1 MVVKSSQ
8 RKESIMI
15 KYSLECLE
23 KVKREHSYKNIFSIL
38 CEHGNRSALEF
49 KIGDEIK
56 IITFEQMEFAA
67 EYVADKLKAYDIPEN
82 SFIALKLENCP
93 EWIACYWGILMAG
106 YRPFLMDYRLT
117 LENSYYYFEQTGACA
132 VITGND
138 TVYGENII
146 TINAFTQLLS
156 KDHTELYNAANVKK
170 EGTLS
175 QRLNS
180 YNWADEMAM
189 CTSGT
194 TGGSKIYTYNG
205 QALGYQMLSARPVI
219 EANERVSSD
228 RTMKNLAFLPLH
240 HIFGFMAC
248 YLWYSFFAG
257 ALVFPK
263 SQAPSVLFATCK
275 EHKVTHLLA
284 VPLLV
289 NSIVKGVRR
298 QLSDKPGYVTV
309 LFNVLCNI
317 SIFLQKINPEWGISV
332 AKKMFKGLVLDK
344 LAGDSLEVIICGG
357 GHALPD
363 CMRIINAMGYYTL
376 CGFGMTEAG
385 ITSLEYRKS
394 ISKRMA
400 GRVGIPIPSA
410 EYKIVPLENT
420 DDPNV
425 GELYIRG
432 ESIHSGRIKD
442 GKVLPRDVDEDGW
455 FRTGDIGRL
464 DKEGALY
471 IEGRVKDVIINES
484 GENVYP
490 DELED
495 YFEGFDGVSQFTIV
509 GVKSNKDDKY
519 ENISVIFKTDRSEVT
534 DEYKDYLVNEVAVRN
549 NKLSFYKKVTSVY
562 VTTQSLPL
570 SGSMKV
576 KRSETKRQIEN
587 GEGEYICLKSKKQVK
602 I

>member
-1 MVVKSSQ
+1 
-8 RKESIMI
+8 MI
-15 KYSLECLE
+15 RYSLECLD

-38 CEHGNRSALEF
+38 CEHGGRSALEF
-49 KIGDEIK
+49 KIGEEIK
-56 IITFEQMEFAA
+56 IITFEQMEFVA
-67 EYVADKLKAYDIPEN
+67 EYVADKLKTYDIPEN

-106 YRPFLMDYRLT
+106 YRPFLLDYRLT
-117 LENSYYYFEQTGACA
+117 PENSRYYFEQTGAPA

-138 TVYGENII
+138 SDYGENVF
-146 TINAFTQLLS
+146 TINAFEKLLS
-156 KDHTELYNAANVKK
+156 KDHTELYCAANVKK
-170 EGTLS
+170 EGTR
-175 QRLNS
+175 QERLNA
-180 YNWADEMAM
+180 YKWGDEMAM

-205 QALGYQMLSARPVI
+205 EALGYQILSARPVI

-263 SQAPSVLFATCK
+263 SQAPSVLFAACK

-298 QLSDKPGYVTV
+298 QLSDKPKYVTV
-309 LFNVLCNI
+309 LFNILCEI

-332 AKKMFKGLVLDK
+332 AKKLFKGLVLDK

-357 GHALPD
+357 GHVLPD
-363 CMRIINAMGYYTL
+363 CMRAINAMGYYTL
-376 CGFGMTEAG
+376 CGFGMTEVG

-394 ISKRMA
+394 ITKRLL
-400 GRVGIPIPSA
+400 GCVGIPIPSV
-410 EYKIVPLENT
+410 EYKIVPFENSEN
-420 DDPNV
+420 PNV

-432 ESIHSGRIKD
+432 RSIHSGRIRD
-442 GKVLPRDVDEDGW
+442 GKILSPDVDSDGW

-464 DKEGALY
+464 DEQGALY

-495 YFEGFDGVSQFTIV
+495 YFEGFEGVSQFTVI
-509 GVKSNKDDKY
+509 GIRPNKDDKY
-519 ENISVIFKTDRSEVT
+519 ENISIVFKTDHKQVT
-534 DEYKDYLVNEVAVRN
+534 EEYKKYLVDEVWDRN
-549 NKLSFYKKVTSVY
+549 DKLPFYKKVTSVY
-562 VTTQSLPL
+562 VTTESLPL

-576 KRSETKRQIEN
+576 KRIETKRQIEN
-587 GEGEYICLKSKKQVK
+587 GEGAYICLKSKKELK
-602 I
+602 ILK

>member
-1 MVVKSSQ
+1 
-8 RKESIMI
+8 MI
-15 KYSLECLE
+15 KYSLECLD
-23 KVKREHSYKNIFSIL
+23 KVKRAHSYKNIFSIL

-49 KIGDEIK
+49 KIEDEIK
-56 IITFEQMEFAA
+56 IITFEQMEFVA
-67 EYVADKLKAYDIPEN
+67 EYVADKLIKYDIPKN

-106 YRPFLMDYRLT
+106 HRPFLMDYRLT
-117 LENSYYYFEQTGACA
+117 PENSAYYFEHTGAKT

-138 TVYGENII
+138 TVFGENIT

-156 KDHTELYNAANVKK
+156 KDHTELYNAANVTK
-170 EGTLS
+170 EGTLNE
-175 QRLNS
+175 RLDA
-180 YNWADEMAM
+180 YDWGDEMAM

-205 QALGYQMLSARPVI
+205 EALGYQILSARPVI

-298 QLSDKPGYVTV
+298 QLSDKPKYVTV
-309 LFNVLCNI
+309 LFNFLCNV
-317 SIFLQKINPEWGISV
+317 SIFLQKIEPEWGISV
-332 AKKMFKGLVLDK
+332 AKKLFKGLVLDK
-344 LAGDSLEVIICGG
+344 LAGESLEVIICGG
-357 GHALPD
+357 GHVLPD
-363 CMRIINAMGYYTL
+363 CMRTINAMGYYTL
-376 CGFGMTEAG
+376 CGFGMTEVG
-385 ITSLEYRKS
+385 ITSLEYRRS
-394 ISKRMA
+394 IKKRLA
-400 GRVGIPIPSA
+400 GCVGVPIPSA
-410 EYKIVPLENT
+410 EYKIVPLEDSN
-420 DDPNV
+420 DANV

-432 ESIHSGRIKD
+432 KSIHSGRIKD
-442 GKVLPRDVDEDGW
+442 GQVLPPDVDENGW

-464 DKEGALY
+464 DSEGALY

-495 YFEGFDGVSQFTIV
+495 YFEGFDGISQFTVV
-509 GVKSNKDDKY
+509 GIKSHKDDKY
-519 ENISVIFKTDRSEVT
+519 ENISVVFKTDRKELT
-534 DEYKDYLVNEVAVRN
+534 EEYKKYLVDEVMLRN
-549 NKLSFYKKVTSVY
+549 DKLPFYKKVTSVY
-562 VTTQSLPL
+562 VTCEGLPL

-576 KRSETKRQIEN
+576 KRIETKRLIEN
-587 GEGEYICLKSKKQVK
+587 GEGAYVCLKSKKEKANV
-602 I
+602 